1 MAMQLTAAYEKHDD
15 WYVAYI
21 EEIPGVNTHG
31 RTKEEARAN
40 LADALEL
47 FLEANR
53 DLARQGMAEKVEV
66 SEERFAVVENAA

>member
-1 MAMQLTAAYEKHDD
+1 MAMQLTAVYEKHDG

-21 EEIPGVNTHG
+21 EEIPGVNTQG

-53 DLARQGMAEKVEV
+53 DLARQGMAESVEV